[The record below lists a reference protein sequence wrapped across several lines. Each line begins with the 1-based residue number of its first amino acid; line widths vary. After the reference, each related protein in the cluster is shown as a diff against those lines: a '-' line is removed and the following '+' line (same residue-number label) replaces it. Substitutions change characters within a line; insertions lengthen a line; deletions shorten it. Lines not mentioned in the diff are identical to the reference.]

1 MTHAISYY
9 VGPRSPTGWISGN
22 KRYPT
27 MEAAEIEAVNQVRR
41 ERRDDLTP
49 IVRKAVRVDQ
59 P

>member
-41 ERRDDLTP
+41 ERREDLTP
-49 IVRKAVRVDQ
+49 IVRKAVRV
-59 P
+59 